1 MHPVHH
7 NNRIKKIRMFY
18 TQKLYFK
25 TTNKTIFR
33 KYSPL
38 IHVRSQFI
46 KKKSEGGVHM
56 LTILLYLS

>member
-1 MHPVHH
+1 
-7 NNRIKKIRMFY
+7 MFY

-38 IHVRSQFI
+38 IHVVLDACVVDCT
-46 KKKSEGGVHM
+46 KKAQGKKGGVHM